1 MADMQSRDLL
11 DDGFPIR
18 IQWGKRQATAGK
30 LHPSNHRKHKK
41 KVSWMWSLT
50 SFRDASASDDSANS
64 AATAAT
70 APTAH
75 AAASCHGIHAAAA
88 ADRRAPADAGPR
100 TNGRPSSDG
109 HPAVDGHDPAH
120 GNATS
125 SPSWRATRAAATR
138 TRKRGMCYT
147 SFSLSLSVYIFF
159 CSDVPVR
166 RPSLN
171 SNPRIHSSTRR
182 KGPLHL
188 LYGFVSLFFFFF
200 LRIL

>member
-1 MADMQSRDLL
+1 VSSLSLSLSLSLSRLFRGCNESAASDEPVHRFVNYLSRPSAERAMADMQSRDLL

-147 SFSLSLSVYIFF
+147 SFSLSL
-159 CSDVPVR
+159 C
-166 RPSLN
+166 
-171 SNPRIHSSTRR
+171 
-182 KGPLHL
+182 LHIL
-188 LYGFVSLFFFFF
+188 LL
-200 LRIL
+200 